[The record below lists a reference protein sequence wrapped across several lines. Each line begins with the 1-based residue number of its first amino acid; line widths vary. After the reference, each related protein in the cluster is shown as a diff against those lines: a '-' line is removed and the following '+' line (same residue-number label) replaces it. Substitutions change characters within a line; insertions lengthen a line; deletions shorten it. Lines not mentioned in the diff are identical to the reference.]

1 MSASIYF
8 SNCVL
13 FARFHFSRSLTLYGI
28 SFIFLENAGG
38 RTKCPIAL
46 KKTRKLKTHFKG
58 SNLLLTFFERP
69 PCLHPTKRVVMSYL
83 QIVI

>member
-46 KKTRKLKTHFKG
+46 KKKNKKIK
-58 SNLLLTFFERP
+58 NTFQGVKF
-69 PCLHPTKRVVMSYL
+69 VAY
-83 QIVI
+83 IF